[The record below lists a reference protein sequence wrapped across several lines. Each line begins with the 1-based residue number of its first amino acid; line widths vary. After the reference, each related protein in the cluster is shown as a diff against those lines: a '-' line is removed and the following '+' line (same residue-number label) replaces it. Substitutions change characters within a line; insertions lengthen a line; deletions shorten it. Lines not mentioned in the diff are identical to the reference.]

1 MVAPEPPPSDDAKP
15 EAFDAENATAPS
27 DDAPLFDPQT
37 DETALELNQFLDD
50 ALQTAQKEG
59 RESQEDP
66 SSRMV
71 VPPGPGLPESI
82 FWMFGVFGAHLMG
95 LVVFMVGAI
104 IILFATTN
112 LRQDPEALRKTITT
126 FADTHK
132 LEAAGVEQ
140 AVFVLIG
147 LIAVGLRLGK
157 RPLKKLNLQ
166 SFSLSTGI
174 LLLMCVLPLS
184 MLSGEFYRIS
194 FDAWSSFADQIPML
208 KRFNEL
214 QTMEIVKDM
223 AAQNSLWT
231 LILVI
236 AVFPAIGEEI
246 IFRGMIGR
254 GLIARWGLIPGIII
268 TSIMF
273 GIVHTHPAH
282 IIAVIPLG
290 MFMHYVYYVTRSFW
304 APVLVHFMNNAF
316 AVTVTKMS
324 TQLPE
329 EAAKLGDETQA
340 VPFMILLSAALLIGF
355 TCVYLWKTRVM
366 YITPEGNEWTPGYPS
381 NEQPPANSPITSH
394 REKVSGLYYAG
405 LAFLL
410 VNFILTL
417 AAFSA
422 EQTPVSEFI
431 TF

>member
-1 MVAPEPPPSDDAKP
+1 MAAPENPRPEDAEPEAVDAEHASKSPSDFP
-15 EAFDAENATAPS
+15 LLEA
-27 DDAPLFDPQT
+27 QT

-50 ALQTAQKEG
+50 ALQTAQ
-59 RESQEDP
+59 QENTG
-66 SSRMV
+66 SSAEQNPV
-71 VPPGPGLPESI
+71 NAVPPGPGLLESV

-95 LVVFMVGAI
+95 LVVFLVLAFI
-104 IILFATTN
+104 YLFSTSSMG
-112 LRQDPEALRKTITT
+112 QDPVAFRKAITT
-126 FADTHK
+126 FSDNHH

-147 LIAVGLRLGK
+147 LIAVWLRLGK

-166 SFSLSTGI
+166 PFALSTGI
-174 LLLMCVLPLS
+174 LLLICVLPLS
-184 MLSGEFYRIS
+184 MLSGEFYRIT
-194 FDAWSSFADQIPML
+194 FDAWSSFADQIPIL
-208 KRFNEL
+208 KRLNEL

-223 AAQNSLWT
+223 AAQNSLWS

-254 GLIARWGLIPGIII
+254 GLIARWGLVPGIII

-304 APVLVHFMNNAF
+304 APMLVHFMNNAF

-324 TQLPE
+324 PQLPE
-329 EAAKLGDETQA
+329 KAAKLGDETQA

-355 TCVYLWKTRVM
+355 VCVYFWKTRVK
-366 YITPEGNEWTPGYPS
+366 YVTPEGEEWTPGYTS

-422 EQTPVSEFI
+422 KQTPVSEFI